1 MSLQS
6 SGQTAGS
13 SEPRSCRPKHQSGR
27 SHRASGWSTSGY
39 LRHSGRLKTSQVER
53 ETIGSTYQVEGHRL
67 PYHRC

>member
-6 SGQTAGS
+6 FEQTAGS
-13 SEPRSCRPKHQSGR
+13 SELRSCCPKHRSGR

-53 ETIGSTYQVEGHRL
+53 KAIGSTYQVEGHQL
-67 PYHRC
+67 PDHMF